1 MNKFK
6 AVIGVLWAMSVA
18 MMIGCVEEFDAGVKG
33 MPAEGLVVE
42 GNIVSD
48 SAVVFQLSKTMPLTN
63 SNEAL
68 GNLGA
73 YMSVNANV
81 KVKGSDGTN
90 WEAEPKGQGR
100 YLVEIGTLQPNVEYH
115 LEIEYDGDVYRSE
128 PQKPLETSGI
138 ESVSFQQPDLLGP
151 VSILLDT
158 PENINGEKKYYLWYF
173 EEDWEVRAEFA
184 SKFLYDPSTD
194 KTTTYDYPPV
204 AQGWCHVG
212 LDQIMLGSTEAYAE
226 NRVTG
231 KILKTIPN
239 SDHRLSVLYS
249 IRIEQRDLTRKEY
262 EYYQERSKQ
271 NNEMGGLFTPQPS
284 ELPTNITCSNSAR
297 KVIGFVG
304 CNMGVTRKHLYISND
319 EVGYLNKFDCRV
331 GQDPQGSNKDKYSA
345 GFQISNI
352 MVEGNNVYVE
362 WAMREC
368 VDVTMKKADP
378 KGRPSWWPNPYLT
391 YEE

>member
-1 MNKFK
+1 
-6 AVIGVLWAMSVA
+6 MSS
-18 MMIGCVEEFDAGVKG
+18 MILP
-33 MPAEGLVVE
+33 M
-42 GNIVSD
+42 
-48 SAVVFQLSKTMPLTN
+48 
-63 SNEAL
+63 AL
-68 GNLGA
+68 FT
-73 YMSVNANV
+73 Y
-81 KVKGSDGTN
+81 TC
-90 WEAEPKGQGR
+90 
-100 YLVEIGTLQPNVEYH
+100 I
-115 LEIEYDGDVYRSE
+115 
-128 PQKPLETSGI
+128 
-138 ESVSFQQPDLLGP
+138 
-151 VSILLDT
+151 
-158 PENINGEKKYYLWYF
+158 EKKYYLWYF

>member
-18 MMIGCVEEFDAGVKG
+18 MVIGCVEEFDAGVKG

-100 YLVEIGTLQPNVEYH
+100 YQVEIGTLQPNVEYH

-158 PENINGEKKYYLWYF
+158 PENANGEKKYYLWYF

-212 LDQIMLGSTEAYAE
+212 LDQIMLGSTESYAE

-231 KILKTIPN
+231 QILKTIPN

-262 EYYQERSKQ
+262 EYYQER
-271 NNEMGGLFTPQPS
+271 
-284 ELPTNITCSNSAR
+284 
-297 KVIGFVG
+297 
-304 CNMGVTRKHLYISND
+304 
-319 EVGYLNKFDCRV
+319 
-331 GQDPQGSNKDKYSA
+331 
-345 GFQISNI
+345 
-352 MVEGNNVYVE
+352 
-362 WAMREC
+362 
-368 VDVTMKKADP
+368 
-378 KGRPSWWPNPYLT
+378 
-391 YEE
+391 